1 MAKGIGV
8 IGGYIAASSLL
19 IDAVRSFA
27 SGFIFT
33 TSLPP
38 AIVSACHAS
47 VEHLKSSD
55 SERNALHQ
63 KTSMLRESLA
73 QANIPIMESSETHIL
88 PVLIGDAK
96 NVKLLLNVYLNNIM
110 SIYNLLT
117 HQLLLWVRNVSEL
130 TSHQTIP
137 RNKSCN
143 LLMH

>member
-1 MAKGIGV
+1 MAPWCRNSCRTRSCRSFRLYSRNNGKGNWSNW
-8 IGGYIAASSLL
+8 GYIAASALL

-38 AIVSACHAS
+38 AIVAACHAS

-63 KTSMLRESLA
+63 KTSMLRDALG
-73 QANIPIMESSETHIL
+73 QANIPIMDSSETHIL

-96 NVKLLLNVYLNNIM
+96 M
-110 SIYNLLT
+110 
-117 HQLLLWVRNVSEL
+117 
-130 TSHQTIP
+130 
-137 RNKSCN
+137 
-143 LLMH
+143 